1 MVSKRREQLMEKISL
16 EVRRSQSRTDAYDE
30 AVATALG
37 LNRTDFRCLDILS
50 TEGTLTAGRLAE
62 LMGLTSGAMTSV
74 LDRLEAA
81 GYARRIRDTDDR
93 RRVHVELTPKMHE
106 SAGPY
111 YQPLFEMS
119 AKLYARYSDEQL
131 ELLLDFLE
139 TAAELFE
146 GEFARL
152 REQLSQEAPTE

>member
-1 MVSKRREQLMEKISL
+1 MDSISL

-74 LDRLEAA
+74 LDRLENA
-81 GYARRIRDTDDR
+81 GYTRRVRDTEDR
-93 RRVHVELTPKMHE
+93 RRVHVELTQAMHE
-106 SAGPY
+106 RAWRFY
-111 YQPLFEMS
+111 EPLMTMS
-119 AKLYARYSDEQL
+119 TKLYGRYSEEQL
-131 ELLLDFLE
+131 QLILDFLE
-139 TAAELFE
+139 AAAELFE
-146 GEFARL
+146 VEFARL
-152 REQLSQEAPTE
+152 REQLG

>member
-74 LDRLEAA
+74 LDRLESV
-81 GYARRIRDTDDR
+81 GYARRVRDTEDR

-106 SAGPY
+106 TAWPY
-111 YQPLFEMS
+111 YQPLTEMS

-131 ELLLDFLE
+131 ELLLDFLA

-152 REQLSQEAPTE
+152 REQLG

>member
-1 MVSKRREQLMEKISL
+1 MVSKRREHVIEKITL
-16 EVRRSQSRTDAYDE
+16 AVRRSQSRTDAYDE
-30 AVATALG
+30 AVAAALG

-74 LDRLEAA
+74 LDRLESA

-106 SAGPY
+106 AAEPY
-111 YQPLFEMS
+111 YRPLFEMS
-119 AKLYARYSDEQL
+119 AKLYSRYSDEQL

-152 REQLSQEAPTE
+152 REQLT